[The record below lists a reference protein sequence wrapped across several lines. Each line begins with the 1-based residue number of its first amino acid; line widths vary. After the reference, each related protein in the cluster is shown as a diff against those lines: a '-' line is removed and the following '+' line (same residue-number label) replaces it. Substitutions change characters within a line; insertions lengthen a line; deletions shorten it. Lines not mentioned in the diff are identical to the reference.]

1 MAEIEQKLFSSA
13 NHYTNIMRL
22 DRPIGVYL
30 LLWPTLWSLWLS
42 TGSWP
47 SLKLFLVFLVGVIVM
62 RSAGCVMN
70 DIADRNIDP
79 FVERTKNRPLATGGM
94 SVKQA
99 WILFASL
106 IAVAFFLVL
115 QLNIK
120 SMVFAV
126 GGLSLTIL
134 YPFCKRLFVAPQL
147 ILGLAFSWSI
157 PMVFAATDTDF
168 DLAFYILWLST
179 ALWIVLY
186 DTFYAMVD
194 QADDVRLGVYSTAIL
209 FGSHTKLIT
218 GFLQITVLCLL
229 VLTGYLF
236 DLGSLFFFSIAVV
249 SILFLRQQRL
259 IRNNDPEA
267 CLKAFL
273 ENNYVGGIIFLGIA
287 ASILELQL

>member
-1 MAEIEQKLFSSA
+1 
-13 NHYTNIMRL
+13 MRL
-22 DRPIGVYL
+22 DRPIGIYL

-47 SLKLFLVFLVGVIVM
+47 NLKLLLVFVAGVVVM

-79 FVERTKNRPLATGGM
+79 FVERTKSRPLAMGGM
-94 SVKQA
+94 TVKQA

-120 SMVFAV
+120 AIFFAV

-157 PMVFAATDTDF
+157 PMVFAATNANF
-168 DLAFYILWLST
+168 DPAFYVLWLST

-209 FGSHTKLIT
+209 FGSQAKLIT
-218 GFLQITVLCLL
+218 GLLQITVLCLL
-229 VLTGYLF
+229 CLLGYF
-236 DLGSLFFFSIAVV
+236 FNLGNLFFFSVFAVSV
-249 SILFLRQQRL
+249 LFLRQQLL
-259 IRNNDPEA
+259 IRKSDPEA

-273 ENNYVGGIIFLGIA
+273 ENNYVGGIIFVGIA
-287 ASILELQL
+287 TSIL

>member
-13 NHYTNIMRL
+13 NHYINIMRL
-22 DRPIGVYL
+22 DRPIGIYL

-42 TGSWP
+42 TGSLP
-47 SLKLFLVFLVGVIVM
+47 SLKLLLVFVVGVVVM

-79 FVERTKNRPLATGGM
+79 FVERTKNRPLAMGGM
-94 SVKQA
+94 TVKQA
-99 WILFASL
+99 WILFALL

-120 SMVFAV
+120 AIVFAI

-157 PMVFAATDTDF
+157 PMVFAATNTDF
-168 DLAFYILWLST
+168 GPAFFWLWLST
-179 ALWIVLY
+179 ALWIVLF

-209 FGSHTKLIT
+209 FGSHAKLIT

-229 VLTGYLF
+229 GLMGHLF
-236 DLGSLFFFSIAVV
+236 NLGNLFFFSVVAVSV
-249 SILFLRQQRL
+249 LFLRQQFL
-259 IRNNDPEA
+259 IRNSDPEA

-273 ENNYVGGIIFLGIA
+273 ENNYVGGIIFVGIA
-287 ASILELQL
+287 ASIL

>member
-13 NHYTNIMRL
+13 NHYINIMRL
-22 DRPIGVYL
+22 DRPIGIYL
-30 LLWPTLWSLWLS
+30 LLWPALWSLWLS

-47 SLKLFLVFLVGVIVM
+47 PIQLLLVFVGGVVVM

-79 FVERTKNRPLATGGM
+79 FVERTKNRPLATGAM
-94 SVKQA
+94 TVKQA
-99 WILFASL
+99 WILFILL
-106 IAVAFFLVL
+106 ISVAFFLVL

-120 SMVFAV
+120 SIVFAV

-157 PMVFAATDTDF
+157 PMVFAATNTAF
-168 DLAFYILWLST
+168 DLAFYVLWLST
-179 ALWIVLY
+179 VLWIVLY

-194 QADDVRLGVYSTAIL
+194 QADDIRLGVYSTAIL
-209 FGSHTKLIT
+209 FGSHTKLIA

-229 VLTGYLF
+229 GLMGYLF
-236 DLGSLFFFSIAVV
+236 NLGNFFLFSVLAV
-249 SILFLRQQRL
+249 SILFLRQQLL
-259 IRNNDPEA
+259 IRNSDPED

-287 ASILELQL
+287 TSIL

>member
-13 NHYTNIMRL
+13 NHYINIMRL
-22 DRPIGVYL
+22 DRPIGIYL

-42 TGSWP
+42 TGSLP
-47 SLKLFLVFLVGVIVM
+47 SLKLLLVFVVGVVVM

-79 FVERTKNRPLATGGM
+79 FVERTKNRPLAMGGM
-94 SVKQA
+94 TVKQA
-99 WILFASL
+99 WILFALL

-120 SMVFAV
+120 AIVFAI

-157 PMVFAATDTDF
+157 PMVFAATNTDF
-168 DLAFYILWLST
+168 GPAFYVLWLST

-209 FGSHTKLIT
+209 FGSHAKLIT

-229 VLTGYLF
+229 GLMGHLF
-236 DLGSLFFFSIAVV
+236 NLGNLFFFSVVAVSV
-249 SILFLRQQRL
+249 LFLRQQFL
-259 IRNNDPEA
+259 IRNSDPEA

-273 ENNYVGGIIFLGIA
+273 ENNYVGGIIFVGIA
-287 ASILELQL
+287 TSIL